1 MPTSGDVPSFVFARG
16 FIDECW
22 HFDRNQQ
29 GLEANGSHSRLMS
42 EEIMETKDK
51 EAHKVLQWSTLHDRT
66 PTHALVENVDLVV
79 VRNGDDVHALYGR
92 CLHRGALLA
101 DGHIDGDN
109 LICGVHQWDFQ
120 FATGVSEY
128 NNEEVLAKFDAWV
141 DETSDGVFVDA
152 AQVRAWHDKNPQP
165 YQRDQYLGQYADS
178 SHEEIE
184 ESHNAY
190 IQRLAREGLSVVGHH
205 GASWPCFFNG
215 SADRG
220 SAAVERP
227 ATSDGSTGKVP
238 AA

>member
-1 MPTSGDVPSFVFARG
+1 
-16 FIDECW
+16 
-22 HFDRNQQ
+22 
-29 GLEANGSHSRLMS
+29 
-42 EEIMETKDK
+42 METKDK